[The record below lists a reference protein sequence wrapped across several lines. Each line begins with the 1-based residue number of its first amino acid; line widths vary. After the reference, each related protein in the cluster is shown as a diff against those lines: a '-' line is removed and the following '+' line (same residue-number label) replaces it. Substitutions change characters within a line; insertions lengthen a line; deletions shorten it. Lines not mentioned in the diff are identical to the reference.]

1 MAFASSQLTS
11 LPEYFVSQSHAMS
24 PGVRLCWGRLEYGVG
39 SKGSKEITYS
49 PCGILPHV
57 VQDVCS
63 GQGIVAVKKVEAVV
77 LETDSS
83 FSVVKSSASASDSV
97 LINVANRTSEMSDE
111 LKPERRPQQ

>member
-1 MAFASSQLTS
+1 MPFASSQLTS
-11 LPEYFVSQSHAMS
+11 LPEYLVFQSHAMS

-49 PCGILPHV
+49 PCSILPHV

-77 LETDSS
+77 LKTDSN
-83 FSVVKSSASASDSV
+83 FSVVKSSAGASDSA
-97 LINVANRTSEMSDE
+97 LANCTSEISDE
-111 LKPERRPQQ
+111 LKPESRPQY